1 MFKPCAN
8 LLAAVAL
15 LGATAARGAD
25 NNFFIGR
32 SWGDVAY
39 RPAADTHWLDGKV
52 NKLLLGYDL
61 GGAPLSFELARLESN
76 RSEAG
81 PNIDFETCGCVVA
94 GVTDH
99 GEFSAWHATVGYRVW
114 SHRGAVPGRFLKGS
128 SLVLKGGLY
137 DAESASSTGP
147 GSSKTRFS
155 SSRGVLLGAAGT
167 MMLTPFLGIRVEW
180 EYLDKLRHRSD
191 SGSDDRYDASQT
203 MAGVVV
209 KFGGTSP

>member
-1 MFKPCAN
+1 MPRKFARA
-8 LLAAVAL
+8 LAWFAL
-15 LGATAARGAD
+15 VGSASAAAD
-25 NNFFIGR
+25 GGFFIGR

-39 RPAADTHWLDGKV
+39 RPAADTHWQDGKV
-52 NKLLLGYDL
+52 NKLLLGYDF
-61 GGAPLSFELARLESN
+61 GGAPVSFELARLESS

-94 GVTDH
+94 GVTPYGD
-99 GEFSAWHATVGYRVW
+99 FSAWYAAAGYRLW
-114 SHRGAVPGRFLKGS
+114 RSDRGAGPAHFLKGS

-147 GSSKTRFS
+147 GSSRGGFS

-167 MMLTPFLGIRVEW
+167 LMLTPFLGVRFEW
-180 EYLDKLRHRSD
+180 EYLDELRHRTD
-191 SGSDDRYDASQT
+191 GGDNDRYDASQT

-209 KFGGTSP
+209 KFGGGSQ